1 MIFSPS
7 EDGSFYFDDISGDEK
22 SGSVLASSVFYGL
35 ATLQLRVTSS
45 PPLCTFIK
53 LTIIFQGFCYSYSLH
68 FFLKALRSVL
78 KLPQVYGGS
87 MSQSSLLSV
96 REGGF
101 NECVCPLSKRQ
112 VHDMIT
118 TEKPLFAFKACH

>member
-53 LTIIFQGFCYSYSLH
+53 LTIIFQGFCYSYWLC
-68 FFLKALRSVL
+68 FFLKAFR
-78 KLPQVYGGS
+78 PQAP
-87 MSQSSLLSV
+87 SSLW
-96 REGGF
+96 REY
-101 NECVCPLSKRQ
+101 ELVPS
-112 VHDMIT
+112 
-118 TEKPLFAFKACH
+118 

>member
-35 ATLQLRVTSS
+35 AALQLRVTSS

-53 LTIIFQGFCYSYSLH
+53 LTIIFQGFCLNCYSLH
-68 FFLKALRSVL
+68 SFLKALRSVL
-78 KLPQVYGGS
+78 KLPQVYGGN
-87 MSQSSLLSV
+87 MSQFPLIS
-96 REGGF
+96 EGGW
-101 NECVCPLSKRQ
+101 LQ
-112 VHDMIT
+112 
-118 TEKPLFAFKACH
+118 